1 MFEISVDIAAALDEV
16 WTVLVDVE
24 GWPSWTASVSK
35 VKVLDGTPLAVGS
48 RVRVRQP
55 RLPATVW
62 DVSSL
67 EPGRSFTWTAAA
79 PGVTTVA
86 DHRLEAQGDGVRA
99 TLALERSGP
108 LAPVVDLLFRR
119 LTRRYVTME
128 ADGLKR
134 RCEAA
139 G

>member
-24 GWPSWTASVSK
+24 GWPSWTASVSE